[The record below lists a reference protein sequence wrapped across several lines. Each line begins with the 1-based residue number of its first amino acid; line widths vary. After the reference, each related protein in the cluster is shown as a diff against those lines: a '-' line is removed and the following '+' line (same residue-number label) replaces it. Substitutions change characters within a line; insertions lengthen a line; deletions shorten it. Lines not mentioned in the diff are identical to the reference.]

1 MENWLNNASH
11 NILDNFLAPKRQQK
25 PYDLRLCG
33 YFAAIK
39 EYKND
44 KSGVS
49 EKSFFCLNK
58 QGVVFFYLG

>member
-49 EKSFFCLNK
+49 EKSFFL
-58 QGVVFFYLG
+58 FE